1 MKSVIEIG
9 LQCHEQI
16 NSQFSCLASCRGD
29 LRKTGELLDSP
40 LLSEIDE
47 VIKNLPQEKVL
58 GPGGA
63 TGDFS
68 KILGLVLP
76 APLLDELSH
85 VMGSGEFIPASLYI
99 QIILIAEKDKE
110 TENCTKTRFRLVI
123 KVHIEFGKG
132 LGNDDQCLQSEGT
145 QPGAVW
151 GCATLF
157 ESSNI
162 F

>member
-1 MKSVIEIG
+1 MTSVIETG
-9 LQCHEQI
+9 VQCHEQI
-16 NSQFSCLASCRGD
+16 NSRFSCPASCRCD
-29 LRKTGELLDSP
+29 LWKTGELLDSP

-68 KILGLVLP
+68 KILGLVLS

-123 KVHIEFGKG
+123 KVDIKFGKA
-132 LGNDDQCLQSEGT
+132 LGNDAEYLQSERT
-145 QPGAVW
+145 
-151 GCATLF
+151 
-157 ESSNI
+157 
-162 F
+162 

>member
-1 MKSVIEIG
+1 MTSVIETG
-9 LQCHEQI
+9 VQCHEQI
-16 NSQFSCLASCRGD
+16 NSRFSCPASCRCD
-29 LRKTGELLDSP
+29 LWKTGELLDSP

-68 KILGLVLP
+68 KILGLVLS

-85 VMGSGEFIPASLYI
+85 VMGSGEFISASLYI

-123 KVHIEFGKG
+123 KVDIKFGKA
-132 LGNDDQCLQSEGT
+132 LGNDAEYLQSERT
-145 QPGAVW
+145 
-151 GCATLF
+151 
-157 ESSNI
+157 
-162 F
+162 